1 MHGKQEARGQGFRQ
15 GIGISIWRWQPR
27 LPSNWWAAVE
37 SLFYANVAR
46 VLKLE
51 ASRLTTEDRRP
62 NTDDSRQHGRT
73 RVAHQLFRICY
84 TWHI

>member
-1 MHGKQEARGQGFRQ
+1 MHGKQEARGQGLRQ

-51 ASRLTTEDRRP
+51 ASRLKTEDWWQP
-62 NTDDSRQHGRT
+62 TADNTVRLESLINYLEYVTHG
-73 RVAHQLFRICY
+73 I
-84 TWHI
+84 